1 MTTTTDRVEKLGRGL
16 AHPNTAVRLRAALAA
31 GTHPQGEF
39 IELLLERCGVEPDF
53 YVRDMLT
60 WALIH
65 QPRAEVVP
73 QLRVDLGSSYA
84 QARGQAL
91 HTLSKIGDPQAWD
104 WITLDHIHDPDDVV
118 AVPAW
123 RVAVAVAP
131 DDRLQWLA
139 TELLKELGRS
149 DHDTMRSL
157 ARAIVAIG
165 DRAAAWDDETGVCV
179 IEPMLE
185 AAIARTEDP
194 KVLAHAEATLHLHR
208 NPGTSFSLTQSEAID
223 VEFDSHLANPEA

>member
-1 MTTTTDRVEKLGRGL
+1 MNTTADRIEKLERGL
-16 AHPNTAVRLRAALAA
+16 AHPSTAVRLRAAMAA
-31 GTHPQGEF
+31 GTYPDEAF

-65 QPRAEVVP
+65 QPRADVVP
-73 QLRVDLGSSYA
+73 QLRVDLGSRYA

-91 HTLSKIGDPQAWD
+91 HTLSKIGDPEIWE

-123 RVAVAVAP
+123 RVAAAVVP
-131 DDRLQWLA
+131 DDEVRWLA

-149 DHDTMRSL
+149 DHDAMRSL
-157 ARAIVAIG
+157 ARAVVVLT
-165 DRAAAWDDETGVCV
+165 DRAAAWDDATGACV
-179 IEPMLE
+179 IESMLE
-185 AAIARTEDP
+185 SVVARTSDP
-194 KVLAHAEATLHLHR
+194 KVQAHAEATLALYR
-208 NPGTSFSLTQSEAID
+208 NPGTPFSLTQSEAID
-223 VEFDSHLANPEA
+223 VELASHLAAPEH